1 MCAER
6 GLDTYLRI
14 LLRQGADPGSCTART
29 RSSALLLAAEAGQPH
44 VLQVSF
50 EEIVS
55 RDVYDFNG

>member
-44 VLQVSF
+44 VLQVRF
-50 EEIVS
+50 EEIQ
-55 RDVYDFNG
+55 